1 MTNIETKI
9 NWVSKT
15 ITNRILNRF
24 IIKPSNKAY
33 IYLAASSSISETN
46 ITKCKSG
53 DTINFSAFNCL

>member
-15 ITNRILNRF
+15 ITNRF